1 MHPLSESGTQT
12 DTHIWGADRQTDDSG
27 AQTDEVIPE
36 QQAHVA
42 QMEQQLSEARVLLIA
57 TQHQLSQ
64 SQDHLNRLGLEHQSS
79 IGTLQDQLTV
89 QSAATVEAQAAAQ
102 RAQHAMDDCRLEAS
116 QQLDLQADQMHD
128 VQRELTSSETALQAK
143 THALQLQ
150 QAECCRLSQELSG
163 LEQEVAR
170 MSHEHIDLTQQIS
183 DLTKQL
189 LEAGEQQS
197 GLMQQLGDAQ
207 HHSREQQ
214 SVLDSLNH
222 QLASSNSTIHRLQG
236 SVNDLQAQ
244 LAAAAEQNVVLVEEM
259 KVLQSK
265 CADSKLMCDS
275 LSAQLQTLTKDSPC
289 QAQAVQSE
297 LTELRYNSMTVVL
310 QLRQQLQEAQEAGA
324 SLEAAAEQLQ
334 RALDAAQ
341 AGSTQL
347 KQKNDKLG
355 EQLNAQS
362 QAHSTTKVRL
372 EKEAEDL
379 TQQLRAQ
386 AEAHSAELSHMSA
399 AQARAQSRAE
409 QLLTELQAAQQSCQ
423 ALVRQADETEARE
436 AALKGSLQD
445 RDDLILDLDNQIKVH
460 LQSC

>member
-12 DTHIWGADRQTDDSG
+12 DTQIWGADRQTDDFG

-42 QMEQQLSEARVLLIA
+42 HMEQQLSEARVLLIA

-89 QSAATVEAQAAAQ
+89 QTAATVEAQAAAQ
-102 RAQHAMDDCRLEAS
+102 RAQHAMDDCRLECS

-128 VQRELTSSETALQAK
+128 VQRELASTETALQAE

-163 LEQEVAR
+163 LDQEVAS
-170 MSHEHIDLTQQIS
+170 MSHERTGLTQQIS
-183 DLTKQL
+183 DLTQQL
-189 LEAGEQQS
+189 SEAQEQQS

-207 HHSREQQ
+207 HHSKEQH

-222 QLASSNSTIHRLQG
+222 QLASSNSTMHGLQG
-236 SVNDLQAQ
+236 TVNDLQAQ

-275 LSAQLQTLTKDSPC
+275 LSTQLQTLTEDSAC
-289 QAQAVQSE
+289 QAQVVQSE
-297 LTELRYNSMTVVL
+297 LTELRYNSMTVL
-310 QLRQQLQEAQEAGA
+310 PQLRQQQEAQEAGA

-341 AGSTQL
+341 AGSTQM
-347 KQKNDKLG
+347 KQKNDRLG
-355 EQLNAQS
+355 EQLDAQS
-362 QAHSTTKVRL
+362 QAHSAIKNRL

-386 AEAHSAELSHMSA
+386 AEAHSAELCHLSA
-399 AQARAQSRAE
+399 AQAKAQSRAE

-423 ALVRQADETEARE
+423 ALVRQAGETEARE

-445 RDDLILDLDNQIKVH
+445 RDDLILDLDNQIKVQ